1 MIGSLCPSAI
11 HPVKVTRGQ
20 TCSCNGTCFTF
31 VWGQLSFEIDI
42 VLI

>member
-1 MIGSLCPSAI
+1 MIGSLCPSAV
-11 HPVKVTRGQ
+11 HPVKVTRGH
-20 TCSCNGTCFTF
+20 TCSCTCFTF